1 MPDKQTDKEKTLKGF
16 RQLTSP
22 SEDPLTQ
29 EEVIEIH
36 IETRGLFPTHTL
48 QTVSTRITPWS
59 QKNKKQKK
67 ENTFCYVPRIFYSIP
82 VRIHTNSIAF
92 ALLQELGIQVKSLD
106 I

>member
-36 IETRGLFPTHTL
+36 IETQGSFPYSHASNDVNTYYSL
-48 QTVSTRITPWS
+48 EP
-59 QKNKKQKK
+59 KK
-67 ENTFCYVPRIFYSIP
+67 
-82 VRIHTNSIAF
+82 
-92 ALLQELGIQVKSLD
+92 
-106 I
+106 